1 MRTQLAVPENDFLSA
16 DLYDQIFTLHGSI
29 MMFLFAV
36 PILEAVAILL
46 LPQIMASRDLPFPR
60 LSAFGYW
67 CFLIGGVF
75 VCGSLFFGAA
85 PTGGWF
91 MYPPLSSDE
100 RSSGIGVDIWLLG
113 PSFIEVASIAAA
125 VELIIGVLKCRPP
138 GMRIN
143 LMPLYAWYILVTGAR
158 SEERRVGKEGVSRGR
173 ARG

>member
-46 LPQIMASRDLPFPR
+46 LPQIMAARDLTFPRLSAFGYWCFLPFPR

-67 CFLIGGVF
+67 CFLIGGLF
-75 VCGSLFFGAA
+75 VCGSIFFGAA

-91 MYPPLSSDE
+91 MYPPLSTDE
-100 RSSGIGVDIWLLG
+100 RSAGIGVDIWLLG
-113 PSFIEVASIAAA
+113 LSFIEVASIAAA

-143 LMPLYAWYILVTGAR
+143 LMPL
-158 SEERRVGKEGVSRGR
+158 
-173 ARG
+173 